1 MILIR
6 SLIYSVWLYG
16 SMAAISIG
24 LSPFAAFSERAAIA
38 AARIWS
44 KGAVWGLNAICGLR
58 VEFRGRENI
67 PPGRVLVAAKHLS
80 MLDTIIP
87 FLVFP
92 DVAIVLKTELLKW
105 PVFGW
110 YCQRAGMIPV
120 DRSAQASALRRMLRE
135 ARVQSEKGRAV
146 FIFPEGTRQEI
157 GAPPN
162 YKSGVAALYGTLGL
176 PCIPVAMSTGL
187 YWPQGITRRPGV
199 AVVEFLPPI
208 PPGLSREVFMAQL
221 EASIEGASNRL
232 LGRTQ

>member
-1 MILIR
+1 
-6 SLIYSVWLYG
+6 
-16 SMAAISIG
+16 
-24 LSPFAAFSERAAIA
+24 
-38 AARIWS
+38 
-44 KGAVWGLNAICGLR
+44 
-58 VEFRGRENI
+58 
-67 PPGRVLVAAKHLS
+67 VLVAAKHLS